1 MLNNIKNVFFIRNL
15 FKSIKEGTC
24 LKLVKYNKQL
34 QRKLYIT
41 IKDYIK
47 YYNQIVI
54 EIITRF

>member
-41 IKDYIK
+41 VKDYIK

-54 EIITRF
+54 EII